1 VKFGLVAVEEA
12 VGALAAHSV
21 RAGGTVLKKGNLVS
35 PEIAAQLRLAGVD
48 SIIAVRLEP
57 GDIGEDEAAW
67 RLARVLA
74 GEHVVVEEP
83 FTGRSNLYAE
93 SSGVLLVD
101 SDAVNGLN
109 AVDEAMTVAT
119 LPAYRPV
126 VAGEMVGTVKII
138 PYAIPETL
146 LLHGIGQAGAGT
158 LRVAPYARRKVG
170 VISTVLPGLKAS
182 VIDKTINVLA
192 RRLEPADATI
202 VWERR
207 VPHDAAA
214 LARELADRAAGEAE
228 LIVVFG
234 ASAIADRRDVIP
246 SAIEAAGGRVEHFGM
261 PVDPG
266 NLLLMGSVAG
276 KPVMGAPG
284 CARSPKENGF
294 DWVLHRILADVP
306 VTRADITALGVGGL
320 LMEIVTRPQPR
331 AGGKSGDEE

>member
-1 VKFGLVAVEEA
+1 VKFGPVAVEEA

-21 RAGGTVLKKGNLVS
+21 RAGSTVLKKGSLVS
-35 PEIAAQLRLAGVD
+35 SEIAAQLRLAGVD

-101 SDAVNGLN
+101 ARAVDSLN

-146 LLHGIGQAGAGT
+146 LFHGIDRAGAGT

-182 VIDKTINVLA
+182 VIDKTIHVLA
-192 RRLEPADATI
+192 RRLEPADAAI
-202 VWERR
+202 IWERR

-214 LARELADRAAGEAE
+214 LARELADQAGEAE

-246 SAIEAAGGRVEHFGM
+246 SAIEAAGGQVEHFGM

-276 KPVMGAPG
+276 KPVIGAPG

-331 AGGKSGDEE
+331 AGGKSGD